1 MWFSFLC
8 PHVCIYFLCVFNR
21 RSSSIA
27 HQNIMFL
34 CWCDYNLILWKEK
47 LPSQIHEQCIVHWL
61 HAAVES
67 WSHDKKG
74 WWQTGH
80 GRWVIMFPINS
91 VTMPDRQ
98 LANAVKTANIRY
110 DISYGS
116 ETCCCARTSQ
126 YVWQRQSADFHWQQ
140 MAWIKHRYLEIW
152 RTRRFGFLK

>member
-80 GRWVIMFPINS
+80 GRGVIMFPINS

-98 LANAVKTANIRY
+98 LANAVKTANIHDKLRQWNLLLCQ
-110 DISYGS
+110 DQSVCVT
-116 ETCCCARTSQ
+116 ETVCRLSLATDGLNKTSLS
-126 YVWQRQSADFHWQQ
+126 RN
-140 MAWIKHRYLEIW
+140 
-152 RTRRFGFLK
+152 LKN

>member
-80 GRWVIMFPINS
+80 GRGVIMFPINS

-98 LANAVKTANIRY
+98 LANAVKTANIHDKLRQWNLLLCQ
-110 DISYGS
+110 DQSVCVT
-116 ETCCCARTSQ
+116 ETVCRLSLATDGLNKTSLS
-126 YVWQRQSADFHWQQ
+126 RN
-140 MAWIKHRYLEIW
+140 
-152 RTRRFGFLK
+152 LKY

>member
-27 HQNIMFL
+27 YQNIMFL

-98 LANAVKTANIRY
+98 LANAVKTANIHDKLRQWNLLLCQ
-110 DISYGS
+110 DQSVCVT
-116 ETCCCARTSQ
+116 ETVCRLSLATDGLNKTSLS
-126 YVWQRQSADFHWQQ
+126 RN
-140 MAWIKHRYLEIW
+140 
-152 RTRRFGFLK
+152 LKN